1 MENHPSWQVC
11 IGGPEILRR
20 NNMPGSKDVARA
32 AIRLALSVSREE
44 ERALKARYAEL
55 DIKVAAVDFGGEFL
69 TSVMRIVE
77 CCVVAAKREGIIGE
91 THHEEGA
98 VPARRENLFHRSLPR
113 PSALTWAVR
122 SASPVMASIL
132 SWVCFLASDYYTLT
146 KWPSAWGIG

>member
-1 MENHPSWQVC
+1 
-11 IGGPEILRR
+11 
-20 NNMPGSKDVARA
+20 MPGSKDVARA

-98 VPARRENLFHRSLPR
+98 VAGAARESLSQITSKAIGLNVGGKIGIAR
-113 PSALTWAVR
+113 HGEHLV
-122 SASPVMASIL
+122 VGM
-132 SWVCFLASDYYTLT
+132 FF
-146 KWPSAWGIG
+146 GIGLLHLNEVAIGLGHRVI